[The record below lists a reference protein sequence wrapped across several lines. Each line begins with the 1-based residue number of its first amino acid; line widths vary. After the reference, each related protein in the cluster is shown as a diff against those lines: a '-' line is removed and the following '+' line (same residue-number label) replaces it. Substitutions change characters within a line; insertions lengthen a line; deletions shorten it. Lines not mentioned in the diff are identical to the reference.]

1 MFCAKPAEDNPM
13 AGTVLALAIGLV
25 AGAGVGFL
33 LGFPILGGGVGV
45 TVAVVA
51 AAALDSLIGSSGRDG

>member
-25 AGAGVGFL
+25 AGAGVGSCSAFL
-33 LGFPILGGGVGV
+33 FLE
-45 TVAVVA
+45 
-51 AAALDSLIGSSGRDG
+51 AALASPLR

>member
-1 MFCAKPAEDNPM
+1 M
-13 AGTVLALAIGLV
+13 AGTVLALAIGLI